1 MKPIQSFTVKP
12 ILPKKL
18 EELRELAYNLW
29 WTWNADARD
38 LFRRLD
44 MDLWEETRHN
54 PVALLN
60 RVEQDVL
67 EARVQDDSYLYQLH
81 RVCDKFRQSLKSPT
95 WFEKSGKYNSH
106 LNIAYF
112 SMEYGITECLA
123 DYSGGLGVLAGDH
136 LKSASELGIPLQ
148 AVGLSYQY
156 GYFQQVLNVDDYQE
170 EEYPINDFYN
180 SPLTLV
186 KDSDGKQL
194 LIKVPFPGRSVYAR
208 IWKAQV
214 GRVPLYLL
222 DTNIAENSEEDKK
235 ITAELYCGNT
245 ETRIQQ
251 EIILGM
257 GGFQAL
263 QILNATPFIC
273 HMNEGHSA
281 FSGLERIRNVVKNN
295 GLTFYEAL
303 EIIKAAS
310 VFTTHT
316 PVQAGIDIFHPDLM
330 RRYFDEYCRDVGIG
344 IDELLALGRNDPDD
358 NSEHFS
364 MAILAINL
372 SCKINAVSKL
382 HQRVAQEMWESL
394 WPDILAKEIPIDYVT
409 NGIHQSSWISQEM
422 SDLFD
427 RYLGPDWHREPA
439 SKTIWNKVDKIP
451 DGELWRTHERRRE
464 RLVSYARHE
473 LYRQYVTL
481 GKPQNMIA
489 RVKSIL
495 STDAL
500 TIGFARRF
508 AAYKRA
514 YLLFSDPERLAKILS
529 DKKFPVQIIIAG
541 KAHPQDEEGKQV
553 IRRILKLSS
562 EERFYQCV
570 VFLENYDMNMARYLV
585 QGCDLWLNT
594 PRRGLEAC
602 GTSGMKAVANG
613 GLHFSTID
621 GWWDETYSPGIGW
634 AIGTRDIYNDIDYW
648 DRQEANILY
657 NVLENEIIPTFFDRD
672 NDDLPRNW
680 ITMIKASMKT
690 ICPQYNSNRMVCEY
704 VDRIY
709 YPAAVRA
716 NELSKNNYSVAKE
729 LAQWKEKMR
738 DNWDS
743 VRFLK
748 VSAGSAEELSV
759 NSQLEV
765 RAEIYLDGLQVE
777 DVDVQIYYGRV
788 DANGDIVDG
797 KFASMEFEKKV
808 DSKKFVYIGKIN
820 NWESGLN
827 GYTVRI
833 IPKHPA
839 LAHPFEDGL
848 IHWFDE

>member
-1 MKPIQSFTVKP
+1 MKPIQSFTVSP
-12 ILPKKL
+12 NLPKKL
-18 EELRELAYNLW
+18 GALRELAYNLW
-29 WTWNADARD
+29 WTWNAEARD
-38 LFRRLD
+38 LFSRID

-67 EARVQDDSYLYQLH
+67 ESRAQDDSYIYQLH
-81 RVCDKFRQSLKSPT
+81 RVYDKFTQSMKSQT
-95 WFEKSGKYNSH
+95 WFEKTGKTDSN

-123 DYSGGLGVLAGDH
+123 VYSGGLGILAGDH
-136 LKSASELGIPLQ
+136 LKSASELGIPLY

-156 GYFQQVLNVDDYQE
+156 GYFQQVLNIDDYQE

-186 KDSDGKQL
+186 KDDNGKQL
-194 LIKVPFPGRSVYAR
+194 LIKVPFPGRMVSAR

-222 DTNIAENSEEDKK
+222 DTNIAENSDADKD
-235 ITAELYCGNT
+235 ITAELYGGDV

-263 QILNATPFIC
+263 KMLNTPPFVC

-281 FSGLERIRNVVKNN
+281 FSGLERIRSVVKNS

-303 EIIKAAS
+303 EIIKSAS

-316 PVQAGIDIFHPDLM
+316 PVQAGIDIFHPDLV
-330 RRYFDEYCRDVGIG
+330 RRYFSEYCQDVGI
-344 IDELLALGRNDPDD
+344 DMDDLLALGRSNPDD

-372 SCKINAVSKL
+372 TSKINAVSKL
-382 HQRVAQEMWESL
+382 HDQVAQEMWKSL
-394 WPDILAKEIPIDYVT
+394 WPDILTQEIPIDYVT
-409 NGIHQSSWISQEM
+409 NGTHHSSWVSYEL
-422 SDLFD
+422 SELFD
-427 RYLGPDWHREPA
+427 RYLGPDWHREPDNSA
-439 SKTIWNKVDKIP
+439 IWKKVDKIP

-464 RLVSYARHE
+464 RLVAYARRE
-473 LYRQYVTL
+473 LSRQYIAL
-481 GKPQNMIA
+481 GKPQHMIS

-514 YLLFSDPERLAKILS
+514 YLIFSDPERLAKILT
-529 DKKFPVQIIIAG
+529 DKRYPVQIIIAG
-541 KAHPQDEEGKQV
+541 KAHPHDEEGKQV
-553 IRRILKLSS
+553 IRRILKLSH
-562 EERFYQCV
+562 EEPFYQRIA
-570 VFLENYDMNMARYLV
+570 FLENYDMNMARYMI
-585 QGCDLWLNT
+585 QGCDLWLNN

-602 GTSGMKAVANG
+602 GTSGMKAAVNG

-621 GWWDETYSPGIGW
+621 GWWDEIYRPGIGW
-634 AIGTRDIYNDIDYW
+634 AIGTRDIYEDNDYW
-648 DRQEANILY
+648 DHQETNIVY
-657 NVLENEIIPTFFDRD
+657 NVLENEIIPTFFERD

-680 ITMIKASMKT
+680 IAMVKASMKT
-690 ICPQYNSNRMVCEY
+690 ICPQYNSNRMLSEY
-704 VDRIY
+704 TNRIY
-709 YPAAVRA
+709 FPAALRA
-716 NELSKNNYSVAKE
+716 NKLLKDNYTIAKE
-729 LAQWKEKMR
+729 LAHWKEKMR

-748 VSAGSAEELSV
+748 VSAGSVEDLSV
-759 NSQLEV
+759 NSQLKVQAEV
-765 RAEIYLDGLQVE
+765 FLDGLQVD

-788 DANGDIVDG
+788 DADGSIVDG
-797 KFASMEFEKKV
+797 RFSSMKFEKSP
-808 DSKKFVYIGKIN
+808 DSKKYIYIGEIN
-820 NWESGLN
+820 HWESGLN
-827 GYTVRI
+827 GYTIRI
-833 IPKHPA
+833 IPKHSA